1 MVLKSDSG
9 IPLEVKE
16 PIVYGKDGEEIPV
29 FQNSSE
35 SQDSSTFQST
45 FQSGYSYQGRM
56 KTFKLSGWWIVLAFL
71 ALVPILFVGAA
82 FVLFL
87 IAGALVL
94 WAVRR
99 VLRSLF

>member
-29 FQNSSE
+29 FQKSFE
-35 SQDSSTFQST
+35 SQENAT
-45 FQSGYSYQGRM
+45 FQSGYSYQGQF
-56 KTFKLSGWWIVLAFL
+56 KTFKLSGWWIVLGLLF
-71 ALVPILFVGAA
+71 LVPILFVGAA
-82 FVLFL
+82 FIVFL
-87 IAGALVL
+87 VGGLLVL

-99 VLRSLF
+99 VLRAIF